1 MARLKI
7 IWTEKANL
15 ERKEILDYW
24 IHRNKSKSF
33 SLKLNRLFID
43 NLKLLSSNP
52 NIGRKTKFDN
62 VRVKIIRDYL
72 LFYEILE
79 KEILVLSIWDGR
91 RNPDDIILLDST

>member
-1 MARLKI
+1 MAKLKI
-7 IWTEKANL
+7 TWTEKANL

-33 SLKLNRLFID
+33 SLKLNHLFID
-43 NLKLLSSNP
+43 QLKLLSSNP
-52 NIGRKTKFDN
+52 KIGRKTKFEN

-72 LFYEILE
+72 LFYEIFE

-91 RNPDDIILLDST
+91 RNPDGLFLK

>member
-24 IHRNKSKSF
+24 IHRNKS
-33 SLKLNRLFID
+33 N